1 MTRILSITAA
11 AALLASSGIALAQ
24 TTNYSI
30 DRYSTDRSLTTRS
43 YQPTYQT
50 HQTNRSGTSQTEH
63 FGSSQPERF
72 GTSQFDRSGT
82 TRTER
87 FGAAPMSGS
96 TTEPRT
102 AVRERNTGMTGNQ
115 FASESEARARCG
127 NDVVWV
133 NTKSRVY
140 HFPGSPEFGHTK
152 HGAFMCQADAD
163 RSGRFRAA
171 KNEMRGGMGNSGG
184 TTAPA
189 RNSFMR

>member
-1 MTRILSITAA
+1 MKRILSITAA
-11 AALLASSGIALAQ
+11 AALFASTGMALAQ
-24 TTNYSI
+24 TTNYSTS
-30 DRYSTDRSLTTRS
+30 DRYSTDRSMTTRS

-50 HQTNRSGTSQTEH
+50 HQTNRFGTSQTER
-63 FGSSQPERF
+63 FGSSQLERF
-72 GTSQFDRSGT
+72 GTSQLDRPVT

-87 FGAAPMSGS
+87 LGGMSGS

-102 AVRERNTGMTGNQ
+102 TVRERNASMTGNQ
-115 FASESEARARCG
+115 FASESEAQARCG

-133 NTKSRVY
+133 NTKTHVY

-163 RSGRFRAA
+163 RGGRFRAA
-171 KNEMRGGMGNSGG
+171 KNEMRGRMGNSGG
-184 TTAPA
+184 TVAPT

>member
-1 MTRILSITAA
+1 MTRILSLTA
-11 AALLASSGIALAQ
+11 AALLASTGIALAQ
-24 TTNYSI
+24 TTNYYST
-30 DRYSTDRSLTTRS
+30 DRYSTDRSVTTRS
-43 YQPTYQT
+43 YQPSYQT
-50 HQTNRSGTSQTEH
+50 QQTSRFGGSQTER

-72 GTSQFDRSGT
+72 GTSQFDRSVT

-87 FGAAPMSGS
+87 FGTTPMTGS
-96 TTEPRT
+96 TTEPRAT
-102 AVRERNTGMTGNQ
+102 FRERDTAMTGNQ

-127 NDVVWV
+127 TDVVWV
-133 NTKSRVY
+133 NTKTRVY
-140 HFPGSPEFGHTK
+140 HFSGSSEFGHTK